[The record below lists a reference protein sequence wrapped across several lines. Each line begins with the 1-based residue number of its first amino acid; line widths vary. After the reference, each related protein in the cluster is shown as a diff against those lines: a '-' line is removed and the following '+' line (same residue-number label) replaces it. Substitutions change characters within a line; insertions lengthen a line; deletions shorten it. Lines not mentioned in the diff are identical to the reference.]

1 MISVTTPTDM
11 QGLAGLRTAALEH
24 NPQAAH
30 EVAVQ
35 FEALI
40 IGELLK
46 SARQSSLGDSLLDGP
61 GSDHYYSLFDQ
72 QVALDMARNGG
83 FGFADEIRQHL
94 PDPPEA
100 ELPPWR
106 PENRED
112 FVRSIWGHAVAAGK
126 TLGVAP
132 EVVVAHAALETGW
145 GRSMPEFS
153 GGQPTFNLFG
163 IKAGE
168 SWQGARVGR
177 ATLEFEAGIPQRRT
191 EPFRAYRSLADGF
204 QDYVKLL
211 QQARYEGVI
220 GSGSNIGDFAAEL
233 KAGGYATDPDY
244 VDKLVN
250 LARSPEFDRL
260 IGSLKSSP
268 APPTQARN

>member
-1 MISVTTPTDM
+1 MISVTSPTDF
-11 QGLAGLRTAALEH
+11 QGLAGIRAAALEN
-24 NPQAAH
+24 NPAAAR

-35 FEALI
+35 FEALV

-46 SARQSSLGDSLLDGP
+46 SARESSLSDGLLDGP
-61 GSDHYYSLFDQ
+61 GSDHYHSLFDQ
-72 QVALDMARNGG
+72 QVALDIARNGG
-83 FGFADEIRQHL
+83 FGFADEIAQHL
-94 PDPPEA
+94 SDQPAPQQ
-100 ELPPWR
+100 PPWR

-112 FVRSIWGHAVAAGK
+112 FVQAIWGHAERAGQA
-126 TLGVAP
+126 LGVAP
-132 EVVVAHAALETGW
+132 EAVVAHAALETGW

-177 ATLEFEAGIPQRRT
+177 TTLEFEAGIPQRRT
-191 EPFRAYRSLADGF
+191 EPFRAYGSLADGF

-211 QQARYEGVI
+211 QQPHYGGVI
-220 GSGSNIGDFAAEL
+220 GSGSNIGEFAANL

-244 VDKLVN
+244 VNKLVK
-250 LARSPEFDRL
+250 LAASPEFNRL
-260 IGSLKSSP
+260 VGTLKSSP
-268 APPTQARN
+268 TAPTQARN

>member
-46 SARQSSLGDSLLDGP
+46 SARQNSLGDSLLDGP

-126 TLGVAP
+126 ALGVAP
-132 EVVVAHAALETGW
+132 EAVVAHAALETGW

-168 SWQGARVGR
+168 GWDGARVGR

-211 QQARYEGVI
+211 QQPRYEGVI
-220 GSGSNIGDFAAEL
+220 GSGSNIGDFAVEL

-250 LARSPEFDRL
+250 LAGSPEFDRL
-260 IGSLKSSP
+260 IGALKSSP